1 MASPKALIF
10 PNRRVHIDS
19 VVFPVTILALRFR
32 SPFSLKNQ
40 EKRPMPSSLSLTF
53 SLFFSFPLLSPLSHH
68 PRCNPDQP
76 RCKGE
81 LPASFSRR
89 VALPPSSD
97 FPLAYPPTRSH
108 AACARLRPPSFSF
121 FSVFTIHVQLFGR
134 GAGEA
139 TTSDRAT
146 TGSSRAR
153 LRR

>member
-10 PNRRVHIDS
+10 PNHRVHIDS

-40 EKRPMPSSLSLTF
+40 EKRPMLSSLSLTF

-97 FPLAYPPTRSH
+97 FPLAYPPARTLP
-108 AACARLRPPSFSF
+108 ARLRPSSFSF